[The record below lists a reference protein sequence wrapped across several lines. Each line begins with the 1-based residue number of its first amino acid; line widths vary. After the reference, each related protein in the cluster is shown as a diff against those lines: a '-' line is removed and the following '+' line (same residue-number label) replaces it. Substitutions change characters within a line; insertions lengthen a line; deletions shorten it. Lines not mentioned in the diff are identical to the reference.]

1 MDFNYSAIA
10 TSHFSHYVVLF
21 SVYST
26 IIMCLGLCL
35 LLPLSL
41 LILVLAPEK
50 SNFWF
55 WVSYLLKKVSVLSIW
70 FNVFLYSST
79 LFLFCISLFV
89 KDWPSWPIM
98 SVFIQMVLIFCVV
111 WAVFYVLSMIFYG
124 ILGLFGI
131 ATISFKQ
138 VIKEVKQL

>member
-1 MDFNYSAIA
+1 
-10 TSHFSHYVVLF
+10 
-21 SVYST
+21 
-26 IIMCLGLCL
+26 
-35 LLPLSL
+35 
-41 LILVLAPEK
+41 
-50 SNFWF
+50 
-55 WVSYLLKKVSVLSIW
+55 
-70 FNVFLYSST
+70 
-79 LFLFCISLFV
+79 
-89 KDWPSWPIM
+89 M